1 VRKSW
6 IIKTQLFAFYLFFF
20 KRGGDWFGEKHV
32 RNQKSE
38 IKHQV
43 LGPCHFATC
52 LGFLPEKKKRQ
63 EGCGGVVVLGHYVR
77 IKCNSAADEYKI

>member
-1 VRKSW
+1 LDYQNTAVCVLS
-6 IIKTQLFAFYLFFF
+6 FFFF

-43 LGPCHFATC
+43 LPLPLATC